1 MWLCHLCLG
10 SVWQELFPLVDLW
23 TVAGG
28 ECHQPIPAV
37 LICAGAPLLPLYQIA
52 PWNPVELCQTIC
64 LGFCFEYPSAKLIQ
78 KDKKNTKHLWSIMIL
93 GPLALPIPVS
103 MYWNSIIIIL
113 YEVLFG
119 KLSYLGVKIDNIIL
133 ISIFLHHKH
142 LQIIRNN
149 IDILILR
156 TISSIINIINA
167 TILLQV
173 GVDINIVILCM
184 ISLKSTSYSCSTDL
198 LCFIAIINYL
208 YEDGNLV
215 LSCQN
220 LS

>member
-1 MWLCHLCLG
+1 
-10 SVWQELFPLVDLW
+10 
-23 TVAGG
+23 
-28 ECHQPIPAV
+28 
-37 LICAGAPLLPLYQIA
+37 
-52 PWNPVELCQTIC
+52 
-64 LGFCFEYPSAKLIQ
+64 
-78 KDKKNTKHLWSIMIL
+78 MIL
-93 GPLALPIPVS
+93 GPLVLPIPVS
-103 MYWNSIIIIL
+103 MYGNSIIIIL

-119 KLSYLGVKIDNIIL
+119 KLSYLGVKIDNIIS

-184 ISLKSTSYSCSTDL
+184 ISLKSTSCSTDL

>member
-1 MWLCHLCLG
+1 M
-10 SVWQELFPLVDLW
+10 
-23 TVAGG
+23 
-28 ECHQPIPAV
+28 
-37 LICAGAPLLPLYQIA
+37 
-52 PWNPVELCQTIC
+52 
-64 LGFCFEYPSAKLIQ
+64 
-78 KDKKNTKHLWSIMIL
+78 
-93 GPLALPIPVS
+93 
-103 MYWNSIIIIL
+103 

-119 KLSYLGVKIDNIIL
+119 KLSYLGVKIDNIIS

-215 LSCQN
+215 LIK
-220 LS
+220 LSELELKPTRYYIYNKMCSDHSWSLPCVVWMSLFKRVRLPY

>member
-1 MWLCHLCLG
+1 
-10 SVWQELFPLVDLW
+10 
-23 TVAGG
+23 
-28 ECHQPIPAV
+28 
-37 LICAGAPLLPLYQIA
+37 
-52 PWNPVELCQTIC
+52 
-64 LGFCFEYPSAKLIQ
+64 
-78 KDKKNTKHLWSIMIL
+78 MIL
-93 GPLALPIPVS
+93 GPLVLPIPVS

-119 KLSYLGVKIDNIIL
+119 KLSYLGVKIDNI

>member
-1 MWLCHLCLG
+1 
-10 SVWQELFPLVDLW
+10 
-23 TVAGG
+23 
-28 ECHQPIPAV
+28 
-37 LICAGAPLLPLYQIA
+37 
-52 PWNPVELCQTIC
+52 
-64 LGFCFEYPSAKLIQ
+64 
-78 KDKKNTKHLWSIMIL
+78 MIL
-93 GPLALPIPVS
+93 GPLVLPIPVS
-103 MYWNSIIIIL
+103 MYRNSIIIIL

-119 KLSYLGVKIDNIIL
+119 KLSYLGVKIDNIIS